1 MEPALTE
8 IALGIVIEHDLAL
21 IIERQQRE
29 IGKSGTPIIWAFPGG
44 KLDAGETPEQA
55 AVREVL
61 EETGHKVKAETEIIT
76 AEHPEYPVLIHYI
89 GCSLIEKATVRTPQE
104 IVAVKWEPVQNLPN
118 VFTWPINNR
127 VLGYLGL
134 EEK

>member
-44 KLDAGETPEQA
+44 
-55 AVREVL
+55 
-61 EETGHKVKAETEIIT
+61 
-76 AEHPEYPVLIHYI
+76 
-89 GCSLIEKATVRTPQE
+89 
-104 IVAVKWEPVQNLPN
+104 N
-118 VFTWPINNR
+118 
-127 VLGYLGL
+127 
-134 EEK
+134 